1 MYHTAPTTEI
11 LVSITNVIRRSE
23 YGRIFFPATEE
34 GEDRFDKWQKLI
46 LDTSDLVQKS
56 WNDKTDICD
65 KSLETLEKIL
75 MVTFPPQN
83 KEQV

>member
-1 MYHTAPTTEI
+1 MYDTAPTTEI

-34 GEDRFDKWQKLI
+34 GEERFDTWQKLI

-56 WNDKTDICD
+56 WSDKSNICD
-65 KSLETLEKIL
+65 ESLETLEKIF
-75 MVTFPPQN
+75 MVTFPPLN
-83 KEQV
+83 KE